1 MLLLQAVCNDGSP
14 KLYACDGQPTSSY
27 DAADFEAAELRP
39 DTFLLV
45 PSLVSLTSVVHDSAA
60 PRDVAVFVR
69 SNSPRDDVAS
79 THWLKP
85 ASAAAIQQ

>member
-1 MLLLQAVCNDGSP
+1 MLVMGS
-14 KLYACDGQPTSSY
+14 PTSSY

-45 PSLVSLTSVVHDSAA
+45 PGLVSLTLVVHESAA
-60 PRDVAVFVR
+60 PRYVAVFVR
-69 SNSPRDDVAS
+69 SVDSRDDVCQ
-79 THWLKP
+79 HWLKP

>member
-1 MLLLQAVCNDGSP
+1 MARL
-14 KLYACDGQPTSSY
+14 KLYAYDGQPLRVYESY

-60 PRDVAVFVR
+60 PRDVARFCCCPVH
-69 SNSPRDDVAS
+69 SL
-79 THWLKP
+79 TTLMMLLKP

>member
-1 MLLLQAVCNDGSP
+1 MPSIQSCTVKMGSP
-14 KLYACDGQPTSSY
+14 YDSY

-79 THWLKP
+79 THWLKL